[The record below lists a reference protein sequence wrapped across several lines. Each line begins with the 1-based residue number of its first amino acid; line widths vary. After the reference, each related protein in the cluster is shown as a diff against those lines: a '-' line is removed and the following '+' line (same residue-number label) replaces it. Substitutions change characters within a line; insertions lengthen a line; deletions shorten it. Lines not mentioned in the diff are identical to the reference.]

1 MKLPTD
7 LQVLEAIYNHYY
19 EEFSN
24 YQKGEENGRQSKVY
38 LPIDCKLIATQL
50 GVDSD
55 IIFGRL
61 YNHLNKLHS
70 YENEDKS
77 KVPLFALKVGAD
89 YKCVHLP
96 MLSSVLAGLQ
106 ADNSKFK
113 TTVWLSSIAIVVSL
127 TSLAISIVKMA
138 Q

>member
-38 LPIDCKLIATQL
+38 LPIDCKMIGTQL

-89 YKCVHLP
+89 YKCVHFP

-127 TSLAISIVKMA
+127 TSLVISIVKMA

>member
-24 YQKGEENGRQSKVY
+24 YQKGEENGRESKVY
-38 LPIDCKLIATQL
+38 LPIDCKLIAAQL

-70 YENEDKS
+70 YENEDAS
-77 KVPLFALKVGAD
+77 KVLLYALKVGKD
-89 YKCVHLP
+89 YKCVHFP

-106 ADNSKFK
+106 ADDSRFK
-113 TTVWLSSIAIVVSL
+113 KTVWLSSIAIVVSL
-127 TSLAISIVKMA
+127 TSLAISIVQMV
-138 Q
+138 

>member
-7 LQVLEAIYNHYY
+7 LQVLDAIYKHYY

-38 LPIDCKLIATQL
+38 LPIDCKLIGAQL
-50 GVDSD
+50 NVDSD
-55 IIFGRL
+55 LIFGRL
-61 YNHLNKLHS
+61 YNHLNKVHS
-70 YENEDKS
+70 YQNDDKS
-77 KVPLFALKVGAD
+77 KVPLFALQVGSD
-89 YKCVHLP
+89 HKCVHFP

-113 TTVWLSSIAIVVSL
+113 TTVWLSSLAIVVSL
-127 TSLAISIVKMA
+127 TSLTISIVKMV
-138 Q
+138 

>member
-24 YQKGEENGRQSKVY
+24 YQKGEENGRESKVY
-38 LPIDCKLIATQL
+38 LPIDCKLIAAQL

-70 YENEDKS
+70 YENEDTS
-77 KVPLFALKVGAD
+77 KVLLYALKVGTD
-89 YKCVHLP
+89 YKCVHFP

-106 ADNSKFK
+106 ADDSRFK

-127 TSLAISIVKMA
+127 TSLAISIVQMV
-138 Q
+138 